1 MDFIIVIQFIILYVI
16 MIKHLLNYLSNIN
29 LYLKIFNITINL
41 LRNYIIFNTQF
52 DYFLYLF

>member
-1 MDFIIVIQFIILYVI
+1 MDFVIVIQFIILYVI
-16 MIKHLLNYLSNIN
+16 MIEHLLNYLSNIS
-29 LYLKIFNITINL
+29 LYLRIFNITINL